1 MRETR
6 CSIDMFFPTLQTYI
20 RGMLSSIPWAHW
32 IVIGILSLVVILL
45 ARKKTSWYAAFALG
59 ISAFIGLFL
68 LDSAVLIRYFGFYPH
83 CSGFDFKV
91 DLNRIF
97 HSSGLSRVE
106 VFSNLVVYVPF
117 GFFLS
122 EHLTA
127 TNRCRFFSRFGI
139 ATLAAFGLSLCIE
152 SLQVILRVGFF
163 ELTDLVM
170 NTAGGFVG
178 ALMSVGVRKVVGER
192 SLAL

>member
-1 MRETR
+1 
-6 CSIDMFFPTLQTYI
+6 MFFPTLQTYI

-32 IVIGILSLVVILL
+32 TVIGILSLVVILL
-45 ARKKTSWYAAFALG
+45 ARKKTSGYGAVALG

-106 VFSNLVVYVPF
+106 VFSNFAIYVPF

-122 EHLTA
+122 EHLAA
-127 TNRCRFFSRFGI
+127 TKRFQPWSQL
-139 ATLAAFGLSLCIE
+139 ALVTLAAFGLSLCIE

-170 NTAGGFVG
+170 NTVGGGVG
-178 ALMSVGVRKVVGER
+178 ALISAGLRKVGVRDER
-192 SLAL
+192 EYILR

>member
-1 MRETR
+1 
-6 CSIDMFFPTLQTYI
+6 MFFPTLQTYI

-32 IVIGILSLVVILL
+32 TAIGILSLVVILL
-45 ARKKTSWYAAFALG
+45 ARKKTTGYGAVALG

-106 VFSNLVVYVPF
+106 VFSNFAIYVPF

-122 EHLTA
+122 EHLAA
-127 TNRCRFFSRFGI
+127 TKRFQPWSQL
-139 ATLAAFGLSLCIE
+139 ALVTLAAFGLSLCIE

-170 NTAGGFVG
+170 NTVGGGVG
-178 ALMSVGVRKVVGER
+178 ALMSLGLRKVVGEWR
-192 SLAL
+192 HWH